1 MKVKQTVIRLDGM
14 RFYARHGVLP
24 QERSVGG
31 HYTVSLR
38 LVVGPCPGAVGADRL
53 EATVNYAEAYAL
65 VRGVMAEPSALL
77 ERVAGRI
84 LEAVF
89 RTFPLVDEATVVVS
103 KDTPPI
109 RGDIAGGASVEL
121 TAVR

>member
-1 MKVKQTVIRLDGM
+1 MKVKQTIIRLDGM
-14 RFYARHGVLP
+14 RFYAFHGVLP
-24 QERSVGG
+24 QERRVGG
-31 HYTVSLR
+31 RYTVSLR
-38 LVVGPCPGAVGADRL
+38 LHVGACEGAVGADRL

-65 VRGVMAEPSALL
+65 VRRVMAEPSALL

-89 RTFPLVDEATVVVS
+89 RAFPLVDEATAVVR
-103 KDTPPI
+103 KDTPPV
-109 RGDIAGGASVEL
+109 RGDIAGGASVEV

>member
-1 MKVKQTVIRLDGM
+1 MKVKQTIIRLDGM

-24 QERSVGG
+24 QERCVGG
-31 HYTVSLR
+31 HYTVDLH
-38 LVVGPCPGAVGADRL
+38 LFVGACRGAVEADRL

-65 VRGVMAEPSALL
+65 VRRVMAEPSALL

-89 RTFPLVDEATVVVS
+89 REFPLVAEASVVVR

-109 RGDIAGGASVEL
+109 AGDIAGGASVEV